1 MELSVRPR
9 LVEVVKTVLAGFFGV
24 RRRATHDA
32 QSARIRP
39 AHVIVVGLVA
49 AALFVMTLVGVVRLV
64 AG

>member
-9 LVEVVKTVLAGFFGV
+9 LVDVVKTVLAWFFGV